1 MDERTRSPD
10 RADDGVRSI
19 GDRQDAGGGRDK
31 TVAEKTVTAS
41 VALLSVE
48 TSETIRAAAPL
59 PAIKFC
65 WRRRRPLPRRRKTYQ
80 QKRQGKYRGRY
91 RGRLLLRVLTCGRTS
106 SPRSGRGSPISAPI
120 RSGSTASARPIAARP
135 WRRSMHLSGKA
146 SSRRVQG
153 SRPRTQTAFPRH
165 PHDLQS
171 QSEPGV
177 DQRHVGRA
185 GDQQADGQR
194 ELDTLAGGLEA
205 RSHGRKHPAILAVE
219 VSGILFSGVYGSL
232 KTQRLHENGPKRAN
246 LLPKQP
252 VEWRHGSQA

>member
-1 MDERTRSPD
+1 MKWMRERDLLIAQTMAFVQSVTGKTPE
-10 RADDGVRSI
+10 AE
-19 GDRQDAGGGRDK
+19 K

-41 VALLSVE
+41 VALSP
-48 TSETIRAAAPL
+48 SRHPKPSARPL
-59 PAIKFC
+59 PFPPLRLC
-65 WRRRRPLPRRRKTYQ
+65 WRRRGPLPRRQASYQETYQ
-80 QKRQGKYRGRY
+80 EKKCRGRY
-91 RGRLLLRVLTCGRTS
+91 RGRLLLRVLTCGRIS

-146 SSRRVQG
+146 SSRRGRG
-153 SRPRTQTAFPRH
+153 SRSRDRAALPGIRTMFRAN
-165 PHDLQS
+165 
-171 QSEPGV
+171 SEPGV

-219 VSGILFSGVYGSL
+219 SRGFFF
-232 KTQRLHENGPKRAN
+232 RAFTA
-246 LLPKQP
+246 
-252 VEWRHGSQA
+252 R